1 MLTFVIPG
9 ELLFIKKQSTIRRC
23 LDFRGDIEQ
32 DTDLPG
38 TDSQPRVLRIGERER
53 DRDRDRDRDNER
65 ERDRGR
71 DFELEGER
79 ESDLESLEID
89 RDLERYVRLKNK
101 LI

>member
-23 LDFRGDIEQ
+23 LDFRGDIER

-38 TDSQPRVLRIGERER
+38 TDSRPRVLRIGERE
-53 DRDRDRDRDNER
+53 RDRDRDRDNER